1 MQDWNCKKGVCY
13 YRRYVII
20 SIYFYYQFFLYDIYK
35 NCQKLSNL
43 FCFLPFFT
51 LFLRTFVTSTTLENN
66 HVLIVDFLLQFLSHH
81 HQYMTVRLDQHLK
94 LLVQDVCYY

>member
-1 MQDWNCKKGVCY
+1 MMCMCVFTFTNAPMHL
-13 YRRYVII
+13 II
-20 SIYFYYQFFLYDIYK
+20 FFLYI
-35 NCQKLSNL
+35 QKLLSKIIKL
-43 FCFLPFFT
+43 VLCFLPFFT

-81 HQYMTVRLDQHLK
+81 HQYMTVHLDQHLK

>member
-1 MQDWNCKKGVCY
+1 MMCMCVFTFTMHLCT
-13 YRRYVII
+13 
-20 SIYFYYQFFLYDIYK
+20 SSYFFYIYK
-35 NCQKLSNL
+35 NCCQKLLNL

-81 HQYMTVRLDQHLK
+81 HQYMTVHLDQHLK

>member
-1 MQDWNCKKGVCY
+1 MQDWNCKKGAC
-13 YRRYVII
+13 VII
-20 SIYFYYQFFLYDIYK
+20 EDMLLYVFTFTINFFYIYK